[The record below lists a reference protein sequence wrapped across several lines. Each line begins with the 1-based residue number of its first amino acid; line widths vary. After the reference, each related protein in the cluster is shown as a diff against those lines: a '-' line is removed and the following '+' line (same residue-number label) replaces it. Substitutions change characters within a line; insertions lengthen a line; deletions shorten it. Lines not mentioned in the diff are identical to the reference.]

1 MNRIALIATLAL
13 TVVGCAAS
21 GPREIK
27 IVADENGFTPKTVSV
42 KKGEPIVLV
51 VTRTSDATC
60 ATEAIFAET
69 GKRYDLPKDQPV
81 RIELPTDA
89 SGTLHFAC
97 GMDMYKGEVV
107 IE

>member
-1 MNRIALIATLAL
+1 MNRIVLIAIVAL
-13 TVVGCAAS
+13 TLVGCAAS

-51 VTRTSDATC
+51 ITRTSDATC

-69 GKRYDLPKDQPV
+69 GKRYELPKGQAV
-81 RIELPTDA
+81 RVELPTDA
-89 SGTLHFAC
+89 AGTLHFAC

>member
-13 TVVGCAAS
+13 TLVGCAAS

-42 KKGEPIVLV
+42 KKGETIVLV

-69 GKRYDLPKDQPV
+69 GKRYPLPKDQPV

-89 SGTLHFAC
+89 AGTLHFAC
-97 GMDMYKGEVV
+97 GMDMYKGEIV

>member
-1 MNRIALIATLAL
+1 MNRIALLAAL
-13 TVVGCAAS
+13 AFSLVGCAAS
-21 GPREIK
+21 GPREIQ
-27 IVADENGFTPKTVSV
+27 IVADEKGFTPASV
-42 KKGEPIVLV
+42 TAKKGEPIVLV
-51 VTRTSDATC
+51 ITRTSDATC

-69 GKRYDLPKDQPV
+69 GKRYELPKDQAV

-107 IE
+107 IN